1 MVRWGHSTPKGLTG
15 DSRAKSRHRHL
26 CLQALNRHIVGQT
39 DRGRTESLMVRQRG
53 AHAGGPSPPPIDS
66 HRVHGLAWC
75 AIAVTTLSILS
86 AGATAEPQRKAV
98 QQSAAESNAA
108 AIDTVL
114 VEAQRLRELE
124 RQISTFVSAITIHN
138 QNDSLARWQAPICP
152 LVAGLP
158 FDKGKFVFQRV
169 SQVAS
174 EAGIPLGSEDC
185 TPNLLVVITREPEV
199 LLRNWWRKQ
208 HRLFNQD
215 RGVAGI
221 ERTIRTDAP
230 VRVFYNACSVPPGL
244 ATTFAPRVLAQ
255 CGSGTL
261 GSKLTRGAV
270 RAIYSVIIVVDAEQ
284 VKALE
289 LEPLTDYIALISL
302 APTWALPL
310 RSCVCLT
317 ISVQHDCKA

>member
-1 MVRWGHSTPKGLTG
+1 MLASP
-15 DSRAKSRHRHL
+15 
-26 CLQALNRHIVGQT
+26 NR
-39 DRGRTESLMVRQRG
+39 R
-53 AHAGGPSPPPIDS
+53 PIDS
-66 HRVHGLAWC
+66 HGVHGLACC
-75 AIAVTTLSILS
+75 ATAVTILSILS

-98 QQSAAESNAA
+98 QQSAAESG
-108 AIDTVL
+108 DTEL
-114 VEAQRLRELE
+114 ETITVEAQRLRELE

-138 QNDSLARWQAPICP
+138 RNDSLARWQVPICP

-158 FDKGKFVFQRV
+158 FNKGTFVFQRV

-174 EAGIPLGSEDC
+174 ETGIPLDSQDC
-185 TPNLLVVITREPEV
+185 KPNLLVVITREPEV
-199 LLRNWWRKQ
+199 LIRKWWRKQ

-215 RGVAGI
+215 RGVAAI

-244 ATTFAPRVLAQ
+244 TTTFAPRVLAQ

-270 RAIYSVIIVVDAEQ
+270 RAIYSVIVVVDAEQ
-284 VKALE
+284 IKALD

-302 APTWALPL
+302 AQIRRNSDLGAAPRIL
-310 RSCVCLT
+310 RLFDDTGAARLQGLSPWDQAFLKSLYGT
-317 ISVQHDCKA
+317 DSGSVMQQSQMKRAMARDLAR

>member
-1 MVRWGHSTPKGLTG
+1 
-15 DSRAKSRHRHL
+15 
-26 CLQALNRHIVGQT
+26 
-39 DRGRTESLMVRQRG
+39 
-53 AHAGGPSPPPIDS
+53 
-66 HRVHGLAWC
+66 
-75 AIAVTTLSILS
+75 
-86 AGATAEPQRKAV
+86 
-98 QQSAAESNAA
+98 
-108 AIDTVL
+108 
-114 VEAQRLRELE
+114 
-124 RQISTFVSAITIHN
+124 
-138 QNDSLARWQAPICP
+138 
-152 LVAGLP
+152 
-158 FDKGKFVFQRV
+158 
-169 SQVAS
+169 
-174 EAGIPLGSEDC
+174 LGSEDC

-302 APTWALPL
+302 AQIRRNSDLGAAPTIL
-310 RSCVCLT
+310 RLFDHIGAARLQGLSPWDQAFLKSLYGT
-317 ISVQHDCKA
+317 DSGSVMQQSEMKRAMARDLAR

>member
-208 HRLFNQD
+208 HRLFNRD

-230 VRVFYNACSVPPGL
+230 VRVFYNACSVPPRPGNDIRAEGAGTMRQRDTRFQAYAGRRQGDLLRHHRSRCGAGQSPGARTADRLYRLNLSCSDPQKLRLGRCPYDL
-244 ATTFAPRVLAQ
+244 AFV
-255 CGSGTL
+255 
-261 GSKLTRGAV
+261 
-270 RAIYSVIIVVDAEQ
+270 
-284 VKALE
+284 
-289 LEPLTDYIALISL
+289 
-302 APTWALPL
+302 
-310 RSCVCLT
+310 
-317 ISVQHDCKA
+317 